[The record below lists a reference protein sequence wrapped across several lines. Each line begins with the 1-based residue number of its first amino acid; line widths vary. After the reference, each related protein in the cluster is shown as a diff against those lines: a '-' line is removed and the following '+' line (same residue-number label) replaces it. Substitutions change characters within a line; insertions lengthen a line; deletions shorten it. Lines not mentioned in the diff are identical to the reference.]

1 MSYNK
6 ENTVLDEKQLIKQ
19 CLKKDERAM
28 EELYKYFSPR
38 LFGICLRYTKNRM
51 EAEDLLHDGFIRILN
66 NLENYRHE
74 GSFQGWVCKIMVTSA
89 INYYHKN
96 ISRNKETDLNEM
108 GSEEL
113 MDNDINS
120 FISHNEL
127 LEMVR
132 KLPDGYKMVFNL
144 FVIEGYSHKEI
155 AARLNVSENTS
166 KTQLL
171 KARKALQNMI
181 FTEKKM
187 TYEKSA

>member
-1 MSYNK
+1 MQNEK
-6 ENTVLDEKQLIKQ
+6 ELIKK
-19 CLKKDERAM
+19 CLKRDERAM
-28 EELYKYFSPR
+28 EELYKFFSPK

-96 ISRNKETDLNEM
+96 LARNHDADLEDVVN
-108 GSEEL
+108 EEL
-113 MDNDINS
+113 MEDDISS

-127 LEMVR
+127 LEMIR
-132 KLPDGYKMVFNL
+132 KLPDGYRMVFNM
-144 FVIEGYSHKEI
+144 FAIEGYSHKEI
-155 AARLNVSENTS
+155 GDMLGVSENTS

>member
-1 MSYNK
+1 VLNEK
-6 ENTVLDEKQLIKQ
+6 ELIKK
-19 CLKKDERAM
+19 CLKKDQRAM
-28 EELYKYFSPR
+28 EELYKCFSPK
-38 LFGICLRYTKNRM
+38 LFGICLRYTKNKM

-96 ISRNKETDLNEM
+96 IARNNEAELNEI
-108 GSEEL
+108 GNEEL
-113 MDNDINS
+113 MEDDINS

-127 LEMVR
+127 LEMIR
-132 KLPDGYKMVFNL
+132 KLPAGYRMVFNM

-155 AARLNVSENTS
+155 GEMLNVSESTS